1 MPRPWIRVSA
11 ARSPPSEPSPP
22 AVSRSHRAMPQEY
35 GFDPTMTVPAAVID
49 LLLVALPSNLKRMTA
64 ALATQVLARSNVAP
78 HAAKRWG
85 DLLDDEANAIARE
98 CGLAAR
104 VVIAQAA
111 AAARVPQRPR
121 DRSASRRTRKTH
133 NV

>member
-1 MPRPWIRVSA
+1 
-11 ARSPPSEPSPP
+11 
-22 AVSRSHRAMPQEY
+22 
-35 GFDPTMTVPAAVID
+35 MTVPAAVID

-121 DRSASRRTRKTH
+121 DRSDSRRMRKTRK
-133 NV
+133 V